1 VRRLAAGG
9 LVAVV
14 VIVVAASAL
23 SACSSGDDKG
33 EANRSSSD
41 TTDETD
47 GVTTTTAEPDPT
59 TAVQGTS
66 AATASPDTAPAPT
79 AAQPIEVTYTFPVDP
94 SSVADY
100 GQTHHDYPATDI
112 FVPVGTHYVAV
123 TDGVV
128 DYISTED
135 TWDPGTDNP
144 ADRGGIS
151 VAFIGVDGVRYY
163 GSHLS
168 SVADGIVPG
177 ARVTKGQLLGLSGKT
192 GNARGTSPHVHFG
205 ISRPTTPDDWQVRRG
220 ELEPYPLLNA
230 WRAGLQ
236 TAPDL
241 SSL

>member
-1 VRRLAAGG
+1 VLVLAG
-9 LVAVV
+9 
-14 VIVVAASAL
+14 
-23 SACSSGDDKG
+23 ACSGDGDGGDRAAADDTSG
-33 EANRSSSD
+33 RSSES
-41 TTDETD
+41 
-47 GVTTTTAEPDPT
+47 TTTTDTSADVVEGTVTLPATTTVQPT
-59 TAVQGTS
+59 TS
-66 AATASPDTAPAPT
+66 AAPPT
-79 AAQPIEVTYTFPVDP
+79 TQPVEVTYTFPIDP
-94 SSVADY
+94 SSAADY

-112 FVPVGTHYVAV
+112 FVPIGTRYVAV

-128 DYISTED
+128 DYVSTED

-151 VAFIGVDGVRYY
+151 VAFIGADGVRYY

-177 ARVTKGQLLGLSGKT
+177 ARVSKGQLLGLSGKS
-192 GNARGTSPHVHFG
+192 GNAAGTTPHVHFG

-220 ELEPYPLLNA
+220 ELDPYPLLNA